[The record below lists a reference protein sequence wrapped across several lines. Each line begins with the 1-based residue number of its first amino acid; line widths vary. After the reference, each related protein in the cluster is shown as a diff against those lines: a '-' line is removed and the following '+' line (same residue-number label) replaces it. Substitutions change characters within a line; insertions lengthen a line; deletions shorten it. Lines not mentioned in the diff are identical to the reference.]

1 MKKLN
6 ALLFFAAIMFSLTGC
21 VNYYQL
27 FYHPN
32 PTAATIENGFM
43 PYSGGTD
50 IYSSRDPES
59 DTASLIRRGYVY
71 LGASSFEG
79 GRSDVSHAQL
89 KEQAVKV
96 GADVVLSKVAFKGSE
111 QRVVPWTT
119 YNPGTMSMTNSN
131 GMVTATA
138 KNNQGGAVY
147 GNANYSGSS
156 LTMTSGTYSTQMV
169 PVTINKYEWGATFWR
184 KATNP
189 ILGVHA
195 LPLTDE
201 LRQRLQRNTGV
212 LVKYVVENS
221 PAFRANILEGD
232 VIMAIND
239 EEATSID
246 AFPELYRKAAGQTV
260 TISLIRGSE
269 EKQVKVKFNPEVHT
283 PIPGP
288 ASKS

>member
-1 MKKLN
+1 
-6 ALLFFAAIMFSLTGC
+6 
-21 VNYYQL
+21 
-27 FYHPN
+27 
-32 PTAATIENGFM
+32 
-43 PYSGGTD
+43 
-50 IYSSRDPES
+50 
-59 DTASLIRRGYVY
+59 
-71 LGASSFEG
+71 
-79 GRSDVSHAQL
+79 L